1 MKVEVRAV
9 AEPVYPIITKEDT
22 EDGYILRYDYGPKQG
37 VTTCIVHRRPTTE
50 EERSL
55 MRSGINRIIRPYGYV
70 LAD

>member
-1 MKVEVRAV
+1 M

-50 EERSL
+50 EER
-55 MRSGINRIIRPYGYV
+55 IIRPYGYV

>member
-1 MKVEVRAV
+1 M

-37 VTTCIVHRRPTTE
+37 VTTCIVHRRPATE
-50 EERSL
+50 EERAR
-55 MRSGINRIIRPYGYV
+55 MRDGINRIIRPYGYV